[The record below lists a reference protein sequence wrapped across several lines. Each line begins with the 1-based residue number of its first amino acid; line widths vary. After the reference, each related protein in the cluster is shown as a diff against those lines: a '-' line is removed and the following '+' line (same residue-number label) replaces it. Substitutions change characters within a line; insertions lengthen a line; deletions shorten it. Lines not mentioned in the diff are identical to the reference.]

1 MIDETRRLDEDPDDP
16 DATAT
21 YVHFGPGVPVPKAP
35 APDRATALWRGE
47 ADPASADT
55 GSDDPALA
63 RRGRTQRW
71 ILPLTVLILV
81 IAVLIYFF
89 WGHAANPATLSV
101 NGVTVQ
107 VSAPVLDCGGTERVT
122 AVINTNGGAGTV
134 EYRWMRSDGTAS
146 GQISQPVASGDRHV
160 SVVLDWNFDGYGEL
174 DASATV
180 RIISPGAGA
189 GGAMF
194 KYRCV
199 KQ

>member
-1 MIDETRRLDEDPDDP
+1 MIDATRRLDEDPDDP

-47 ADPASADT
+47 ADPAPTEA
-55 GSDDPALA
+55 GSEGPALA
-63 RRGRTQRW
+63 QRRRTQRW

-81 IAVLIYFF
+81 LAVLIYFF
-89 WGHAANPATLSV
+89 WGRANPATLSV

-122 AVINTNGGAGTV
+122 AVIDTNGGAGAI
-134 EYRWMRSDGTAS
+134 EYQWMRSDGTSS
-146 GQISQPVASGDRHV
+146 GEISQQVASGDRHV
-160 SVVLDWNFDGYGEL
+160 NVVLDWNFDGYGEL

-180 RIISPGAGA
+180 KIFSPGAGA
-189 GGAMF
+189 GSATF